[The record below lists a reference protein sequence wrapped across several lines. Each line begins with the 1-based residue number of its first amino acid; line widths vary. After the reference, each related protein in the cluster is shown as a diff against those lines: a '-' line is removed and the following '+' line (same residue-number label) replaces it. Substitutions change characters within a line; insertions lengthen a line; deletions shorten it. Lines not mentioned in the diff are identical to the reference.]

1 MISKKLDTKPIRMLK
16 IELSEDELI
25 MLKRAVGSSGMKQQS
40 WLRVAVLEKIANEGK
55 NVYAFD
61 NH

>member
-1 MISKKLDTKPIRMLK
+1 MISKKLDTKPTKMLK
-16 IELSEDELI
+16 IELSEEELI

-40 WLRVAVLEKIANEGK
+40 WLRSAVLEKIANEGK
-55 NVYAFD
+55 NIYAFD

>member
-25 MLKRAVGSSGMKQQS
+25 MLKRAVGRSGMKQQS
-40 WLRVAVLEKIANEGK
+40 WLRAAVLEKVASEGV